1 MREDGGEM
9 RWFHHP
15 ASKCR
20 SVTKGGVLLC
30 MVARYIRVIAVV
42 GRTDSR
48 HVELFR
54 LATSLEML
62 ISKPIIWD
70 DLKHCA

>member
-1 MREDGGEM
+1 
-9 RWFHHP
+9 
-15 ASKCR
+15 
-20 SVTKGGVLLC
+20 